1 MRAEWAFL
9 YSGLALTALMGL
21 AWLVWE
27 SGGTGLA
34 AEAAA
39 WYWTKLDEVSQ
50 SVWRNLF
57 YVVLLCGPVF
67 LMVRWLTPGFHA
79 TLRIFGI
86 RRCPLNG
93 ESLRRMVLA
102 GLTLVGLLF
111 WSFGFIEASLG
122 ISDPRDVWMREGEA
136 VWEGILFGCFVAPFA
151 EEFLFRGFLFTGL
164 RARWGVLPAAVFS
177 SLLFSLV
184 HGYSFAGTILI
195 ACFGLLMCAL
205 YHRTGTLLVPM
216 IIHALTNAL
225 LML

>member
-39 WYWTKLDEVSQ
+39 WYWTKLDEVSR

-57 YVVLLCGPVF
+57 YVVLFCGPVF

-79 TLRIFGI
+79 TLRMFGI

-93 ESLRRMVLA
+93 DSLRRMVLA

-151 EEFLFRGFLFTGL
+151 EEFLFRGFLFIGL

-177 SLLFSLV
+177 SLLFSIG
-184 HGYSFAGTILI
+184 HGYSLYGTILI
-195 ACFGLLMCAL
+195 ACFGLLMCAF